1 MNGSLLEGPGRHLR
15 ALRGRLM
22 VDLAKGEDE
31 ERYGRSHPQHQNMRE
46 RLQKSLAVTRAE
58 PIAATPEVAALHLL
72 ESLSRQSPPGHLA
85 LSLTAQALARR
96 SQRLAEKGVC
106 APFAQA
112 LEVTAGQYQHSAARL
127 EAQLRQGDLLAAA
140 QRHASEVMARWQR
153 GEFNGWSPVGRCYVA
168 LQELHWGAFGDA
180 LRLGE
185 PQYKTAL
192 LPPVYDDTA
201 RLLAHSVNA
210 SPDTRHFYH
219 QWLHTPLQPG
229 LLEHKDILC
238 WLGAMHDSERQPVSW
253 SVTQTWQS
261 VSLGM
266 PRICSARRLVNALVE
281 EIFLL

>member
-219 QWLHTPLQPG
+219 QWLHTPPQPG

-261 VSLGM
+261 V
-266 PRICSARRLVNALVE
+266 
-281 EIFLL
+281 